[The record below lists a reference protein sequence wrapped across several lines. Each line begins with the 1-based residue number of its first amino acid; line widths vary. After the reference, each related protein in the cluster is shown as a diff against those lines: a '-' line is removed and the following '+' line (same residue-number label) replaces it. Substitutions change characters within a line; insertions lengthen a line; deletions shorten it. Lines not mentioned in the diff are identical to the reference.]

1 MKLLESKKYNIDL
14 IKAINNSN
22 LSLLEG
28 KSFFITGGLGL
39 ICSTIIDV
47 LLTYGKT
54 SKIYVGAR
62 NKNKFDERFEET
74 DKIVYVHY
82 DALSKLNF
90 DVVPDYIICG
100 AGLSSPELYIQKPVE
115 TILSNFIGLQNLL
128 EFSKN
133 NKIKRLLYI
142 SSSEVYGKKTTY
154 EPFKEGEYGEVNID
168 DIRSS
173 YPIAKQASE
182 LLCKS
187 YFAEYNV
194 DTVIA
199 RPGHIY
205 GPSAKKNDKRISS
218 DFANKAAKGEN
229 LVMKSTGSQKR
240 SYCYS
245 IDCAIQILTILQK
258 GKSAESYNVGHDEVT
273 TIREMSETIA
283 KTGGCKLIFNTPNN
297 IDKASFNP
305 MNNSSLDNSKT
316 KKLGYKDTFTT
327 EEGLIHTVNILK
339 EMAVDMSSQN

>member
-74 DKIVYVHY
+74 DKIVYIHY

-205 GPSAKKNDKRISS
+205 GPSAKKK
-218 DFANKAAKGEN
+218 
-229 LVMKSTGSQKR
+229 
-240 SYCYS
+240 
-245 IDCAIQILTILQK
+245 
-258 GKSAESYNVGHDEVT
+258 
-273 TIREMSETIA
+273 
-283 KTGGCKLIFNTPNN
+283 
-297 IDKASFNP
+297 
-305 MNNSSLDNSKT
+305 
-316 KKLGYKDTFTT
+316 
-327 EEGLIHTVNILK
+327 
-339 EMAVDMSSQN
+339 